1 MKRLSEEAGA
11 ADDGNSNSEDKI
23 PRQKKKVRV
32 LDPIGEEFGC
42 SEEPG
47 MEIQRQENQGTGS
60 QVICVQQ
67 SSSVVEGIRAFC
79 TIDLSD
85 SEEPDRGIEGCQKNH
100 HIIDV
105 EEFFLEEAR
114 VLRGSEGCGNGDR
127 GEEEIDKGDH
137 GRDLGNMGPI
147 TACGNSNRNC
157 ESIMMVDHGTG
168 KENSSWDL
176 NLGQMEFDL
185 NLPAMEADEG
195 GSERG
200 LHEHT
205 LLGPVIAQR
214 VDIIHISS
222 DESEDEDQKLPDE
235 RDARRKGKEIDE
247 GFADESNG
255 SVHMGSVTLELGTSS
270 DGCVSMS
277 SGKRYTREEKGKAKL
292 VDPWLSLA
300 PNLIPFDSRPGGQ
313 ELIRSADSGGIQLN
327 ETNHPEETIQVRGTE
342 NLEFR
347 REPERRIVRA
357 PQILNQRADANRYRE
372 IARHHASRLAVPNS
386 QQEDP
391 QESFNK
397 EMQMQPIEAGKK
409 FENFLGP
416 FYTEMKLIK
425 ERNMKHSPQK
435 LIIWKPSKDR
445 DHNISMPSVPLLLDL
460 SLEVLAKNAEAIVS
474 LEHIPDALK
483 HRLTDLLC
491 DSRKMNIHALDLL
504 VQGSPTEIRIK
515 DCSWITEEQ
524 FTKRFG
530 SFDPKNLKVDYIS
543 NLNDSCP
550 AKRVGHLAPQVLGLV
565 LQLDLCGQCLLGG
578 NLVKTLAR
586 SPNSL
591 PDLAI
596 ISLKGACR
604 LTDIALK
611 ELLVSAPALQSINLS
626 QCSLLSNTGI
636 DILADSV
643 GAILKELYIDNCQR
657 IDAMLIAPVMKKF
670 KHLEVLSVAGIQTV
684 CDEFLTDIIPV
695 CGRNLKELDLAGCL
709 KLTDISTEVIGNTC
723 PGMCSLNISNLHKLT
738 DLSMQYLA
746 NGCQSIQTLKLRQN
760 SFSDEAIAAFLEAS
774 GKSLKELSLNNVRKL
789 QHQLCWLE
797 FKSWKHVGPNTA
809 LSLAKCSKELLSLDL
824 SWCRKIT
831 NEALGL
837 IVDSC
842 LSLKLLKIF
851 GCTQIGDE
859 FLYGHSNS
867 LVQII
872 GCSMTPVLDHL
883 NILEPD
889 KALLR
894 YSPLTFSSHS
904 PSSDH

>member
-1 MKRLSEEAGA
+1 MAAGFGSRWVVIVVTDGRNGWPVATVVVAALREIVVMGVEFQRWWLKCSWSRGGHGLVELAKIWVVAKLPVWGLVPHVRKWCHVQEVAMFGKLIYCLRKTIVDFGNVLSYMV
-11 ADDGNSNSEDKI
+11 GN
-23 PRQKKKVRV
+23 PVR
-32 LDPIGEEFGC
+32 GC
-42 SEEPG
+42 S
-47 MEIQRQENQGTGS
+47 
-60 QVICVQQ
+60 
-67 SSSVVEGIRAFC
+67 
-79 TIDLSD
+79 
-85 SEEPDRGIEGCQKNH
+85 
-100 HIIDV
+100 
-105 EEFFLEEAR
+105 
-114 VLRGSEGCGNGDR
+114 LR
-127 GEEEIDKGDH
+127 
-137 GRDLGNMGPI
+137 
-147 TACGNSNRNC
+147 T
-157 ESIMMVDHGTG
+157 
-168 KENSSWDL
+168 
-176 NLGQMEFDL
+176 
-185 NLPAMEADEG
+185 
-195 GSERG
+195 
-200 LHEHT
+200 
-205 LLGPVIAQR
+205 
-214 VDIIHISS
+214 
-222 DESEDEDQKLPDE
+222 KL
-235 RDARRKGKEIDE
+235 A
-247 GFADESNG
+247 
-255 SVHMGSVTLELGTSS
+255 
-270 DGCVSMS
+270 CVS
-277 SGKRYTREEKGKAKL
+277 
-292 VDPWLSLA
+292 
-300 PNLIPFDSRPGGQ
+300 
-313 ELIRSADSGGIQLN
+313 
-327 ETNHPEETIQVRGTE
+327 
-342 NLEFR
+342 
-347 REPERRIVRA
+347 
-357 PQILNQRADANRYRE
+357 
-372 IARHHASRLAVPNS
+372 
-386 QQEDP
+386 
-391 QESFNK
+391 
-397 EMQMQPIEAGKK
+397 
-409 FENFLGP
+409 
-416 FYTEMKLIK
+416 
-425 ERNMKHSPQK
+425 
-435 LIIWKPSKDR
+435 
-445 DHNISMPSVPLLLDL
+445 
-460 SLEVLAKNAEAIVS
+460 
-474 LEHIPDALK
+474 
-483 HRLTDLLC
+483 
-491 DSRKMNIHALDLL
+491 
-504 VQGSPTEIRIK
+504 
-515 DCSWITEEQ
+515 
-524 FTKRFG
+524 
-530 SFDPKNLKVDYIS
+530 
-543 NLNDSCP
+543 
-550 AKRVGHLAPQVLGLV
+550 LV

-636 DILADSV
+636 DILADSL

-774 GKSLKELSLNNVRKL
+774 GKSLKELSLNNVRK
-789 QHQLCWLE
+789 
-797 FKSWKHVGPNTA
+797 VGPNTA

-859 FLYGHSNS
+859 FLNGHSNS

-883 NILEPD
+883 NMLEPD

-894 YSPLTFSSHS
+894 YSPLTFSSHP

>member
-60 QVICVQQ
+60 Q
-67 SSSVVEGIRAFC
+67 
-79 TIDLSD
+79 
-85 SEEPDRGIEGCQKNH
+85 
-100 HIIDV
+100 
-105 EEFFLEEAR
+105 
-114 VLRGSEGCGNGDR
+114 
-127 GEEEIDKGDH
+127 
-137 GRDLGNMGPI
+137 GP
-147 TACGNSNRNC
+147 G
-157 ESIMMVDHGTG
+157 
-168 KENSSWDL
+168 
-176 NLGQMEFDL
+176 
-185 NLPAMEADEG
+185 
-195 GSERG
+195 
-200 LHEHT
+200 
-205 LLGPVIAQR
+205 IAQR

-255 SVHMGSVTLELGTSS
+255 SIHMGSVTLELGTSS

-327 ETNHPEETIQVRGTE
+327 ETNHPEETIQLRGTE

-530 SFDPKNLKVDYIS
+530 SFDPKNLK
-543 NLNDSCP
+543 
-550 AKRVGHLAPQVLGLV
+550 V

-774 GKSLKELSLNNVRKL
+774 GKSLKELSLNNVRK
-789 QHQLCWLE
+789 
-797 FKSWKHVGPNTA
+797 VGPNTA

-859 FLYGHSNS
+859 FLNGHSNP

-883 NILEPD
+883 NMLKPD

>member
-47 MEIQRQENQGTGS
+47 MKIQRQENQGTGS

-79 TIDLSD
+79 TIDVSD
-85 SEEPDRGIEGCQKNH
+85 SEEPERGIEGCQKNH

-185 NLPAMEADEG
+185 NLPAMEGDEG

-205 LLGPVIAQR
+205 QLGPVIAQR

-235 RDARRKGKEIDE
+235 RGARRKGKEIDE

-255 SVHMGSVTLELGTSS
+255 SIHMGSVTLELGTSS

-327 ETNHPEETIQVRGTE
+327 ETNHPEETIQLWGTE

-347 REPERRIVRA
+347 REPERRIARA
-357 PQILNQRADANRYRE
+357 PQILNQRADTNRYRE
-372 IARHHASRLAVPNS
+372 IARHHASQLAVPNS

-391 QESFNK
+391 QESVNK

-530 SFDPKNLKVDYIS
+530 SFDPKNLKV
-543 NLNDSCP
+543 L
-550 AKRVGHLAPQVLGLV
+550 K
-565 LQLDLCGQCLLGG
+565 LDLCGQCLLGG

-636 DILADSV
+636 DILADSL

-774 GKSLKELSLNNVRKL
+774 GKSLKELSLNNVRK
-789 QHQLCWLE
+789 
-797 FKSWKHVGPNTA
+797 VGPNTA

-859 FLYGHSNS
+859 FLNGHSNS

-883 NILEPD
+883 NMLEPD

>member
-47 MEIQRQENQGTGS
+47 MKIQRQENQGTGS

-79 TIDLSD
+79 TIDVSD
-85 SEEPDRGIEGCQKNH
+85 SEEPERGIEGCQKNH

-147 TACGNSNRNC
+147 TACGNANRNC

-205 LLGPVIAQR
+205 QLGPVIAQR

-235 RDARRKGKEIDE
+235 RGARRKGKEIDE

-255 SVHMGSVTLELGTSS
+255 SIHMGSVTLELGTSS

-300 PNLIPFDSRPGGQ
+300 PNLIPFDSRPGEQ

-327 ETNHPEETIQVRGTE
+327 ETNHPEETIQLWGTE

-347 REPERRIVRA
+347 REPERRIARA
-357 PQILNQRADANRYRE
+357 PQILNQRADTNRYRE
-372 IARHHASRLAVPNS
+372 IARHHASQLAVPNS

-391 QESFNK
+391 QESVNK

-530 SFDPKNLKVDYIS
+530 SFDPKNLKV
-543 NLNDSCP
+543 L
-550 AKRVGHLAPQVLGLV
+550 K
-565 LQLDLCGQCLLGG
+565 LDLCGQCLLGG

-636 DILADSV
+636 DILADSL

-774 GKSLKELSLNNVRKL
+774 GKSLKELSLNNVRK
-789 QHQLCWLE
+789 
-797 FKSWKHVGPNTA
+797 VGPNTA

-851 GCTQIGDE
+851 GCTQISDE
-859 FLYGHSNS
+859 FLNGHSNS

-883 NILEPD
+883 NMLEPD